1 MQIQQPSLKTTDG
14 NAYRENV
21 SFGRLNMSLLTVSVC
36 FSEWCLVSPGIFD
49 LKWPISIKYSSTKM
63 FLVPT
68 FLKLTVLSMTIFN
81 EKILYHLYQ
90 ITYHD
95 KLSFLLLA
103 CFSEWCLVFPGIFDL
118 KWPIRIKYSSTKMFL
133 VPTFLKM
140 TVLSVTIFNEK
151 ILYHLYQ
158 ITYHDKLSFLLLACF
173 SEWCLVSPGIF
184 DLKWLI
190 SIKYLSK

>member
-14 NAYRENV
+14 NTYRENV

-49 LKWPISIKYSSTKM
+49 LKWLISVKYSSTKM

-68 FLKLTVLSMTIFN
+68 FLKLTVLPVTIFN
-81 EKILYHLYQ
+81 EKILYHLYK

-103 CFSEWCLVFPGIFDL
+103 CISEWCLVFPGIFDL
-118 KWPIRIKYSSTKMFL
+118 KWP
-133 VPTFLKM
+133 
-140 TVLSVTIFNEK
+140 N
-151 ILYHLYQ
+151 
-158 ITYHDKLSFLLLACF
+158 
-173 SEWCLVSPGIF
+173 
-184 DLKWLI
+184 